1 MMYTCTRLYS
11 GPRDWS
17 YFNTLTSTQAYEDV
31 LKNNVDMELSFNSWD
46 ISIQKALNT
55 SKSAI
60 FANSRFFDWGQTA
73 SKDAKD
79 LSCMVSLEK

>member
-1 MMYTCTRLYS
+1 MVYTCRLYS
-11 GPRDWS
+11 GPKDW
-17 YFNTLTSTQAYEDV
+17 YHYNILLSTQAYEKV
-31 LKNNVDMELSFNSWD
+31 VKNNVDMELSFNSWD

-60 FANSRFFDWGQTA
+60 FADSRFFDWGQRF

-79 LSCMVSLEK
+79 LSCMVRLEK

>member
-1 MMYTCTRLYS
+1 MYS
-11 GPRDWS
+11 GPKDWS
-17 YFNTLTSTQAYEDV
+17 YFDTLSSTQPYEKV
-31 LKNNVDMELSFNSWD
+31 VKNNVNMELSFNSWD

-60 FANSRFFDWGQTA
+60 FADSRFFDWGQRF

-79 LSCMVSLEK
+79 LSCMVRIEK